1 MGALQKEVE
10 EENEK
15 HPEYK
20 EANNYAFMCGDF
32 PVTVGYALHALGK
45 EQMKGSHPL
54 SALLET
60 YNKKEDWEKLMA
72 AMKKAGLI

>member
-1 MGALQKEVE
+1 
-10 EENEK
+10 
-15 HPEYK
+15 
-20 EANNYAFMCGDF
+20 MCGDF